1 MIHHQN
7 GYQKS
12 QDTVVLFAKSELTK
26 HVVSGGFLHLN
37 MHGINSIVLCRL
49 LVASNSIIQSN
60 KNDKYK
66 KNYTLFECVKLLLL
80 FFFV

>member
-26 HVVSGGFLHLN
+26 HVVSGGGF
-37 MHGINSIVLCRL
+37 
-49 LVASNSIIQSN
+49 AFEYAWN
-60 KNDKYK
+60 KFY
-66 KNYTLFECVKLLLL
+66 C
-80 FFFV
+80 FV

>member
-1 MIHHQN
+1 MTIVFILLRTYLKKKPTQMIHQQN

-26 HVVSGGFLHLN
+26 HVVSGGVLHLN

-49 LVASNSIIQSN
+49 LP
-60 KNDKYK
+60 
-66 KNYTLFECVKLLLL
+66 
-80 FFFV
+80 